1 MKYWSKGI
9 ESLKAYVPGEQP
21 QTPGWVKLNTNE
33 NPYPP
38 SARVL
43 QAIAE
48 GLDSSLRL
56 YPDPDGV
63 SLRAAIA
70 RRFGLTPDHV
80 FLGNGSDEVLGHA
93 FPALLKHDLPLLFPD
108 ITYSFYKVY
117 CGLFGI
123 THKPVPLDDHFQIR
137 TADYR
142 QPNGGIVLANPN
154 APTGVALPLQS
165 IRELLTHNTESV
177 VLVDEAYIDF
187 GGHSSASLVKEFPQL
202 LVVQTLSKSRSLAGL
217 RAAFALGQPG
227 LIAALERVKNSF
239 NSYPLDRL
247 ALLGAQ
253 AAVED
258 EAHLVKTCQAVIHT
272 RESLVRDLTALG
284 FETLPSQANFVLTR
298 HPLMDAAELLKR
310 LRDKQILVRHFA
322 LPRIN
327 QHLRI
332 TVGTPEECQKL
343 IEALQDILSVSSSE
357 AHSS

>member
-1 MKYWSKGI
+1 
-9 ESLKAYVPGEQP
+9 
-21 QTPGWVKLNTNE
+21 
-33 NPYPP
+33 
-38 SARVL
+38 
-43 QAIAE
+43 
-48 GLDSSLRL
+48 
-56 YPDPDGV
+56 
-63 SLRAAIA
+63 
-70 RRFGLTPDHV
+70 
-80 FLGNGSDEVLGHA
+80 
-93 FPALLKHDLPLLFPD
+93 LPLLFPD
-108 ITYSFYKVY
+108 ITYSFYQVY

-123 THKPVPLDDHFQIR
+123 SRKLVPLTDDFQINL
-137 TADYR
+137 ADYR

-154 APTGVALPLQS
+154 APTGVALPLER
-165 IRELLTHNTESV
+165 IRELLSHNTESV
-177 VLVDEAYIDF
+177 VVIDEAYVDF
-187 GGHSSASLVKEFPQL
+187 GGQSAASLVKEFPQL

-247 ALLGAQ
+247 SLLGAQ
-253 AAVED
+253 AAIED
-258 EAHLVKTCQAVIHT
+258 EAHLVTTCHAVIQT
-272 RESLVRDLTALG
+272 RELLVRDLTVLG

-298 HPLMDAAELLKR
+298 HPLIEATELLNR

-343 IEALQDILSVSSSE
+343 IEALQDVLSVSSSE

>member
-1 MKYWSKGI
+1 MKYWSAGI

-21 QTPGWVKLNTNE
+21 QAPGWVKLNTNE

-43 QAIAE
+43 QAISE
-48 GLDSSLRL
+48 GINGDLRL
-56 YPDPDGV
+56 YPDPDGT

-70 RRFGLTPDHV
+70 RQFDLTPDHV

-93 FPALLKHDLPLLFPD
+93 FPALLKHDLPVLFPD

-123 THKPVPLDDHFQIR
+123 RHKTVALDDDFQIR

-154 APTGVALPLQS
+154 APTGVALPLES
-165 IRELLTHNTESV
+165 IRELLKCNTESV
-177 VLVDEAYIDF
+177 VLIDEAYIDF
-187 GGHSSASLVKEFPQL
+187 GGDSAAHLVKEFPQL

-217 RAAFALGQPG
+217 RVAFALGQPS

-253 AAVED
+253 AAIED
-258 EAHLVKTCQAVIHT
+258 QAHLEATCQAVIRT
-272 RESLVRDLTALG
+272 RASLIRDLKALG

-298 HPLMDAAELLKR
+298 HPLMDAVELLNR

-322 LPRIN
+322 LPRID

-332 TVGTPEECQKL
+332 TVGTSEECQKL
-343 IEALQDILSVSSSE
+343 IEALQDILSVFSSE
-357 AHSS
+357 VHPT